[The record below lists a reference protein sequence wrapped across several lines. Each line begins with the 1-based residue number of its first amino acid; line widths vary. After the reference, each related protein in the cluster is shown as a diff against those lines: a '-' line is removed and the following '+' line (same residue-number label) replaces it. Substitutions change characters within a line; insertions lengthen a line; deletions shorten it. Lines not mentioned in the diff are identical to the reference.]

1 MKTVFYFFGF
11 LLLNLSCFGQS
22 KLINYFNQLSSEYKH
37 GYVITKKGETY
48 FADAGTGPCKV
59 LVDNKNGFLEI
70 KDQGTGGGT
79 FVMQIAIFK
88 NAKKEDVIAVNNYAF
103 EDLKQ
108 GMVSDGNLVFFKA
121 GKQLVDVTKEVLP
134 DMTTAEDQAYNGQAD
149 AIMKDYKDGMFE
161 YFELP
166 RSGTTIRFHLGTN
179 ALNQACASE
188 DQQACIIQQQL
199 QVVNLYWHKDVGYL
213 SLKN

>member
-1 MKTVFYFFGF
+1 MKF
-11 LLLNLSCFGQS
+11 LFIISCFIISQRCLGQS
-22 KLINYFNQLSSEYKH
+22 KLVNYFNQLSSEYKH
-37 GYVITKKGETY
+37 GYVISKKGETY

-70 KDQGTGGGT
+70 KDPGTGGGT
-79 FVMQIAIFK
+79 FVMQLAIFK
-88 NAKKEDVIAVNNYAF
+88 NAKKEDVIAVNHYAF

-108 GMVSDGNLVFFKA
+108 GMVSDGKLVFFKA

-134 DMTTAEDQAYNGQAD
+134 DMTTVEDQAYNGQSD
-149 AIMKDYKDGMFE
+149 AILQGYKEGIFE

-166 RSGTTIRFHLGTN
+166 RSGTTICFHLGTN

-188 DQQACIIQQQL
+188 DQQACTIQQQL